1 MESMDEF
8 HDICETSS
16 ALVTGGGK
24 GTTEGDWTDYQG
36 TRDVPPRPL
45 PAECLEA
52 LILMMP

>member
-8 HDICETSS
+8 HEVCEASPV
-16 ALVTGGGK
+16 LVTGGGK

-45 PAECLEA
+45 PAECLAA
-52 LILMMP
+52 LIP